1 MQKAKKYGL
10 KMQMEDQMGLL
21 IMRTELGCIHS
32 SAEVMLSI
40 VTQNLLTLD
49 QMDRKISVILVI
61 FKGALTRLLD
71 TRISNIGYVWRG

>member
-1 MQKAKKYGL
+1 
-10 KMQMEDQMGLL
+10 MQMEDQMGLL

-49 QMDRKISVILVI
+49 QMDRRISTVLTI
-61 FKGALTRLLD
+61 FKGALTRLLAF
-71 TRISNIGYVWRG
+71 ININRYREDI